1 MNFSKT
7 DIKEK
12 MIWILC
18 IFLTVA
24 AGVINSVWVVFLLEK
39 IVEVILRDGIHSPYL
54 LVIFILS
61 VIAGA
66 LLEIIRQKLR
76 YVLYQKRVVKLED
89 RLISVSHDIRGEGNN
104 AFVLIQNTVND
115 LVTKK
120 IDWTLECWN
129 IFGVAIM
136 LSVYICYI
144 SFQAFLICL
153 LITVI
158 GLLTMWKSNQKIP
171 DASKKSTEKTNA
183 VYAEM
188 WNYLKCKEILP
199 FLKSNVYDKYEE
211 KLKDNQ
217 QSQIVLGKNTNTA
230 RVCMRF
236 SSIGILLVAILYFG
250 ILTIRGQFTL
260 PELLA
265 VTMLLPNLAESL
277 LKVPNC
283 IAEYKKLAGMEENVT
298 VFIKSNLQ
306 ENVEEKEL
314 LEEKITSI
322 AAANIEFSYQEGDC
336 HCHVGE
342 FLAQSGSTIGICG
355 ESGVGKTTLLKI
367 ILGELK
373 GNRGECRINDRDV
386 RRLDKDH
393 LWSHI
398 LYLPQ
403 IPVILPVSFKENIT
417 LVSDKGLI
425 DEKKYFEA
433 IKKADIDGLAAEK
446 GDDNLGNAALSSGEI
461 QKICLA
467 RCFYSE
473 KEVIILDEATNAMSP
488 NAEKYVLQN
497 LIKEVTLKNKILIL
511 VSHNP
516 AVIDL
521 CDRSFLIE
529 AVGNAGK

>member
-1 MNFSKT
+1 M
-7 DIKEK
+7 
-12 MIWILC
+12 
-18 IFLTVA
+18 
-24 AGVINSVWVVFLLEK
+24 
-39 IVEVILRDGIHSPYL
+39 
-54 LVIFILS
+54 
-61 VIAGA
+61 
-66 LLEIIRQKLR
+66 
-76 YVLYQKRVVKLED
+76 
-89 RLISVSHDIRGEGNN
+89 
-104 AFVLIQNTVND
+104 
-115 LVTKK
+115 
-120 IDWTLECWN
+120 
-129 IFGVAIM
+129 
-136 LSVYICYI
+136 
-144 SFQAFLICL
+144 
-153 LITVI
+153 
-158 GLLTMWKSNQKIP
+158 
-171 DASKKSTEKTNA
+171 
-183 VYAEM
+183 
-188 WNYLKCKEILP
+188 
-199 FLKSNVYDKYEE
+199 
-211 KLKDNQ
+211 KD
-217 QSQIVLGKNTNTA
+217 NTNTPKH
-230 RVCMRF
+230 C
-236 SSIGILLVAILYFG
+236 LLLQDV
-250 ILTIRGQFTL
+250 
-260 PELLA
+260 EW
-265 VTMLLPNLAESL
+265 
-277 LKVPNC
+277 KVDNC
-283 IAEYKKLAGMEENVT
+283 IAEYKKLAGMEENIT

-373 GNRGECRINDRDV
+373 GSQGECRINDRDV

-393 LWSHI
+393 FWSHI

-403 IPVILPVSFKENIT
+403 IPVILPVSLKENIT
-417 LVSDKGLI
+417 LVSDKGPI
-425 DEKKYFEA
+425 DEKRYFEA
-433 IKKADIDGLAAEK
+433 INKADIDGLAAEK
-446 GDDNLGNAALSSGEI
+446 GDDNLDNAALSSGEI

-516 AVIDL
+516 AVIDM